1 MAERRAAVLSYAAGA
16 AVAHGAAP
24 LALRDALLGH
34 VARLD
39 CALFALATCDGERGN
54 VDGLLEALDGQ
65 ECTVHDCFVTRGDA
79 SMRTLAVGDSHAHVL
94 QHKPALFAHVCPV
107 PGGDSRRARVWAA
120 THFELR
126 HPMAKASVAES
137 LVRAWAASGAHDERP
152 PPPPRA
158 ALVHAC
164 GAVVVDAPLLWRLAR
179 VLACDNAGTCR
190 HCARWCAAALSTMDR
205 CAVGD
210 SLALLDNTMP
220 SDAPF
225 VAAYAHL
232 ALDLPE
238 ASVLAD
244 RLLLLWQRN
253 GPRATTDDPVLGVVR
268 VPVAWTHGVVWR
280 IAAAQSVPLIALQLP
295 RLCLERIVY
304 MATVDVVD
312 QMRSKEGGDVDAE
325 QLRVEREA
333 LYVTVVQPA
342 VARACE
348 LVKRVCQQRAKRA
361 AAGGTT
367 KRRKA

>member
-16 AVAHGAAP
+16 AVAHGASP

-39 CALFALATCDGERGN
+39 CALFALATCDGARGT

-65 ECTVHDCFVTRGDA
+65 ECAVRDCFVTRGDA

-94 QHKPALFAHVCPV
+94 HHKPALFAHVCPV
-107 PGGDSRRARVWAA
+107 PSGAARRARVWAA

-164 GAVVVDAPLLWRLAR
+164 GAVVVDAPLLRRLAR